1 MTELIFRTDAYVQE
15 CSARVVE
22 VNARGGII
30 LERTNFYATSGGQP
44 GDCGELILEDGS
56 ICPIATT
63 IYDSDKHLVHVASE
77 DSALPPP
84 GSTVLCKLN
93 WGVRHAHMRMHTAL
107 HLLSAILPY
116 PVTGGQIGAER
127 GRLDFDIP
135 EGGLDKEQI
144 TRDLNRL
151 IQGNH
156 DVSDR
161 WISDEELLANP
172 ELVKTMAVKPPMGSG
187 QVRLVQ
193 IGDCDLQPCGGTHVA
208 NTTEIG
214 EVSIAK
220 IENKGG
226 KNRRVRVAFKTIGE
240 KI

>member
-1 MTELIFRTDAYVQE
+1 MTELIFRTDAYVRE
-15 CSARVVE
+15 CEALVVD

-44 GDCGELILEDGS
+44 GDCGQLNLENGD

-63 IYDSDKHLVHVASE
+63 LYDSDKRIIHVAPEGSL
-77 DSALPPP
+77 LPQP
-84 GSTVLCKLN
+84 GHTVTCSLN
-93 WGVRHAHMRMHTAL
+93 WDIRHAHMRMHTAL
-107 HLLSAILPY
+107 HLLSAVLAY

-127 GRLDFDIP
+127 GRLDFNIP
-135 EGGLDKEQI
+135 EAGLDKEQI
-144 TRDLNRL
+144 GINLNRL

-156 DVSDR
+156 VVSDR

-172 ELVKTMAVKPPMGSG
+172 ELVKSMNVKPPMGTG
-187 QVRLVQ
+187 KVRLVQ

-208 NTTEIG
+208 NTSEIG
-214 EVSIAK
+214 EVTIAK

-226 KNRRVRVAFKTIGE
+226 KNRRVRVAFKN
-240 KI
+240 